1 MIDPEG
7 DFVTLADKLAHVI
20 VEAQRSEQELTR
32 IAQRIRQHWVS
43 VVFNLEDLDT
53 EQQMCTVD
61 GLSWCII

>member
-1 MIDPEG
+1 MG
-7 DFVTLADKLAHVI
+7 HVI

-53 EQQMCTVD
+53 EQQMCTVG